1 MATGDDSRRA
11 HWLGKHMRG
20 ERVPGA
26 LLLAFLGVWVA
37 LAIAPNYRS
46 DWLLE
51 NTLVFV
57 GVPALAWGYR
67 RLRLSNSS
75 YLLVFAFLVLHEIG
89 AHYTYAEVPYD
100 RWIRTLTGASLDQA
114 LGFSRNHYD
123 RLVHFL
129 YGLLLT
135 PAIGELVQARSRPT
149 PGLWRAFLPWSVV
162 LASSAFFELV
172 EWAAAVLFG
181 GPLGVAYLG
190 TQGDVWDAQQDMLLA
205 GLGSLLAV
213 LLGAGKRA
221 ARVPGKRPA

>member
-1 MATGDDSRRA
+1 MASSDALRHAPMAGGDLPGLLLVA
-11 HWLGKHMRG
+11 FLVAWLG
-20 ERVPGA
+20 
-26 LLLAFLGVWVA
+26 
-37 LAIAPNYRS
+37 LAIAPSYRS

-51 NTLVFV
+51 NMLVFV
-57 GVPALAWGYR
+57 GVPWLAWGYR
-67 RLRLSNSS
+67 RLRFSDGS
-75 YLLVFAFLVLHEIG
+75 YLLLFAFLVLHEIG
-89 AHYTYAEVPYD
+89 AHYTYERVPYD
-100 RWIRTLTGASLDQA
+100 RWIQALTGASLDQA

-135 PAIGELVQARSRPT
+135 PAIGELVQARAQPAA
-149 PGLWRAFLPWSVV
+149 GLWRAFLPWSVV

-205 GLGSLLAV
+205 GVGSLIAV
-213 LLGAGKRA
+213 LAGAGKRS
-221 ARVPGKRPA
+221 ARIVGPARIGD